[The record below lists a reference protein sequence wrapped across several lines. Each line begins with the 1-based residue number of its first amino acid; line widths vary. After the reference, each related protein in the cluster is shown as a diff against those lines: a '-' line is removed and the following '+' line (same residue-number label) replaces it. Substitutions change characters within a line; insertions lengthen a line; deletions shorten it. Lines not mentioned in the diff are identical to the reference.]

1 MRNGHTAQS
10 VKDVQKELKALKAK
24 LNDLAESI
32 QDDAAEAGSAFAD
45 GAKLAKHYGEDL
57 VESALDSAKSLGD
70 TAAKQVL
77 ASIKEKPI
85 GTLAAL
91 VGIGFLAGYLCRRH

>member
-24 LNDLAESI
+24 LNELAESI
-32 QDDAAEAGSAFAD
+32 QDDAAEAGSVLGD
-45 GAKLAKHYGEDL
+45 GAKAAKHYGEDL
-57 VESALDSAKSLGD
+57 LETALDSAKSLGD
-70 TAAKQVL
+70 TAAKHVL
-77 ASIKEKPI
+77 TSIKEKPI

-91 VGIGFLAGYLCRRH
+91 IGIGFLAGYLCRRD